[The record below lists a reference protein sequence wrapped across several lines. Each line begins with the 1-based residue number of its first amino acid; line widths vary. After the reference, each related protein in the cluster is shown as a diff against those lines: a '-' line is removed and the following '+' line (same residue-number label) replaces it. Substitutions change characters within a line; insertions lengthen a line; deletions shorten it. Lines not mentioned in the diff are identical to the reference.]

1 MKKYVVLLL
10 IVSMTLF
17 FGVNCYGTSK
27 TLYIGVVNPLTG
39 GAAAYGW
46 RVLNA
51 IKIAVDEINSD
62 GGIDLN
68 GDKVKIEIISEDNE
82 GNPSVSVAAM
92 NKLVYK
98 DKVSVVISGPIT
110 SVTMADMQVTRKA
123 KIPQLSAGA
132 AGVQLC
138 NQGNEYIFRVTGSD
152 LNFTSALVR
161 YAADNFNF
169 KKIGILCEQGDWGE
183 GGADL
188 IAFNAEKLG
197 IEVVAREVFQKGD
210 KDFKAQLSRIK
221 SKGIEALFNW
231 GLYSEAA
238 RIAIQMKE
246 MGWNIPLFGGS
257 GYSNDRLI
265 ELAGKSVEGAIF
277 ITSFIPVDKRPEVQE
292 FVKKYKGRFDETP
305 DLNSGHA
312 YDCVYIIAEAVKT
325 AKSLEPKKLRDA
337 IAATKNFPGISGEL
351 TFDEN
356 GDCLKETLICKIV
369 DGEFVVVDRVKP
381 DK

>member
-1 MKKYVVLLL
+1 MKKYIVLFL
-10 IVSMTLF
+10 IVSTVLF
-17 FGVNCYGTSK
+17 FSVNCYATSK
-27 TLYIGVVNPLTG
+27 TLYVGVVNPLTG

-51 IKIAVDEINSD
+51 IKIAVDEINSN

-82 GNPSVSVAAM
+82 GSPSVSVAVM
-92 NKLVYK
+92 NKLVHK
-98 DKVSVVISGPIT
+98 NKVSVVISGPIT
-110 SVTMADMQVTRKA
+110 SVTMADMQITRKA

-138 NQGNEYIFRVTGSD
+138 NQGNKYIFRVTGSD
-152 LNFTSALVR
+152 LNFTSAIVR
-161 YAADNFNF
+161 YVANNFNF

-188 IAFNAEKLG
+188 LTSNAEELG
-197 IEVVAREVFQKGD
+197 MEVVAREVFQKGD
-210 KDFKAQLSRIK
+210 KDFKAQLSKIK
-221 SKGIEALFNW
+221 SKGAEVLFNW

-238 RIAIQMKE
+238 RIAIQIKE
-246 MGWNIPLFGGS
+246 MGWNVPLFGGS
-257 GYSNDRLI
+257 GYSNVRLI
-265 ELAGKSVEGAIF
+265 ELAGESIEGAF
-277 ITSFIPVDKRPEVQE
+277 FVTSFIQVDERLEVQE
-292 FVKKYKGRFDETP
+292 FVKKYSDRFNETP

-325 AKSLEPKKLRDA
+325 AKSLEPEKLRDA
-337 IAATKNFPGISGEL
+337 IAETKNFPGISGEL
-351 TFDEN
+351 TFDEK

-369 DGEFVVVDRVKP
+369 DGKFVVVERVKP
-381 DK
+381 